1 MIILIG
7 AGALLAIFIILYV
20 LDRLNIIRIFTR
32 GRAGG
37 VAGNAFRAM
46 QGFTEMNAPRAQE
59 VIQQEEEGK
68 DKAQDKTHGKTKVK
82 AQDQTK
88 EKK

>member
-1 MIILIG
+1 MIMLI
-7 AGALLAIFIILYV
+7 ALAAFFLIFIILFI
-20 LDRLNIIRIFTR
+20 LDRLNVIRIFTR

-37 VAGNAFRAM
+37 VAGNAFRAL

-59 VIQQEEEGK
+59 VIKQEEEGK
-68 DKAQDKTHGKTKVK
+68 DKAEDK
-82 AQDQTK
+82 TK

>member
-1 MIILIG
+1 MFMLIG
-7 AGALLAIFIILYV
+7 CGVLLLVFIILYI
-20 LDRLNIIRIFTR
+20 LDRLNVIRIFTR

-59 VIQQEEEGK
+59 VIKQEEEGK
-68 DKAQDKTHGKTKVK
+68 DKAEDK
-82 AQDQTK
+82 TK